1 MAGPKA
7 SKEAAKWLRSG
18 QAPVERVAD
27 VARSLALLSGE
38 VALSPE
44 LLEPPLGADLEL
56 ALVAEANR
64 ADAVELLLLL
74 RDHGHSKS
82 AAKQARKALFGAK
95 QRGLNVP
102 EQLAPRAAVSLA
114 RTPEPLPC
122 YCSSFD
128 STGGQIIVLG
138 GWSPEDGPTAMIA
151 FMSDR
156 SGLETASW
164 FPGMSRTRQR
174 QVLDDLA
181 QRFTGLTV
189 EVGARFA
196 VGRIRWALDVADR
209 LGRGVEGDVAVL
221 RRLVDGV
228 VPIAEIEL
236 NLDAADEARIE
247 ERIEGSADL
256 AQQAC
261 FRRWLPLG
269 ERPASRLLNALD
281 KEPWLR
287 DAAIEGDELQSRII
301 ELRLRIL
308 LDAIDADERQRMAVR
323 LELTGWLLARH
334 GQREQALTAI
344 SVARAVRSP
353 ERALADLP
361 FVAQGLEGSM
371 PVDELLRYVDEVRS
385 REAAARADAPPSG

>member
-1 MAGPKA
+1 
-7 SKEAAKWLRSG
+7 
-18 QAPVERVAD
+18 
-27 VARSLALLSGE
+27 
-38 VALSPE
+38 
-44 LLEPPLGADLEL
+44 
-56 ALVAEANR
+56 
-64 ADAVELLLLL
+64 
-74 RDHGHSKS
+74 
-82 AAKQARKALFGAK
+82 
-95 QRGLNVP
+95 
-102 EQLAPRAAVSLA
+102 VSLA

-189 EVGARFA
+189 EVGARVA